1 MKPKTKLQQR
11 VYSLSIEL
19 PRLEKDLESW
29 AFETC
34 IDHKGYRTKT
44 AISCLSCGHI
54 WKTKEA
60 GKKGVCPACNRKLTI
75 ESSLKKKLTQL
86 TYFAYLDVCEGFQ
99 VNRYYQ
105 MYVYQK
111 AGTAP
116 RIFCWEIVQQWM
128 EPNGKNE
135 LIARNRGGMGLSGDN
150 FHGNLEIRDRNVMDG
165 KFNVY
170 PHAIHPKSKWLP
182 IYKRNGFKG
191 KMGISS
197 PYDIFSNLLSDN
209 KTETLLKA
217 KQYGLLDARLT
228 NRRTANID
236 TFWNS
241 VKICIRHKYIV
252 KDAITWLDYLDLLN
266 YFNKDLNSP
275 KYICPKDLKQEHD
288 KLVAK
293 KRQVIIREKA
303 EMKRK
308 QAIADQ
314 AAFIMAKQK
323 FFGLIFSDGNLS
335 VKFLESVQEF
345 IEEGDA
351 HKHCVFTN
359 EYYAKK
365 DSLIFSARIDGK
377 PVETVELS
385 LSTMKIIQSRG
396 KGNTASVHNDRIIKL
411 MKKNMQ
417 AIKKRC
423 EMEQLAA

>member
-1 MKPKTKLQQR
+1 MKPKTKQQER
-11 VYSLSIEL
+11 IYSLSMEL

-34 IDHKGYRTKT
+34 IEHRGYTTKT

-60 GKKGVCPACNRKLTI
+60 GKKEVCPACNRKLAI
-75 ESSLKKKLTQL
+75 ENSLKKKLTQL

-105 MYVYQK
+105 MHVYHK
-111 AGTAP
+111 AGTTP
-116 RIFCWEIVQQWM
+116 RIFCWEIVEQWM

-150 FHGNLEIRDRNVMDG
+150 FHGYLEIRDRNAMGG
-165 KFNVY
+165 KLNVY
-170 PHAIHPKSKWLP
+170 PYAIHPKSKWLP

-191 KMGISS
+191 NCGISS
-197 PYDIFSNLLSDN
+197 PYDIFANILTDS
-209 KTETLLKA
+209 KAETLLKA
-217 KQYGLLDARLT
+217 KQYALLDARLT

-241 VKICIRHKYIV
+241 VKICIRNKYIV

-275 KYICPKDLKQEHD
+275 KYICPKNLKQEHD

-293 KRQVIIREKA
+293 KREVIKRQEA
-303 EMKRK
+303 ENKRK
-308 QAIADQ
+308 KAIADQ
-314 AAFIMAKQK
+314 AAFIEAKQK
-323 FFGLIFSDGNLS
+323 FFGLIFSDGELS
-335 VKFLESVQEF
+335 VKFLETVEEF

-359 EYYAKK
+359 EYYAKE

-396 KGNTASVHNDRIIKL
+396 RGNRASEYNERIIKL
-411 MKKNMQ
+411 MKKN
-417 AIKKRC
+417 IPVIRKRRKV
-423 EMEQLAA
+423 QQVAA